1 MRTHYCRIEMVFL
14 DIAGISNHHIA
25 HHTQA
30 FDIRIERADA
40 VGQILRQH
48 WNHTAREIH
57 AGTAFLSIYINR
69 VIRVDIMTDIG
80 YRHHQTVIAA
90 DFFGKNRIVKVPRSF
105 TVNGYQR
112 QIS

>member
-1 MRTHYCRIEMVFL
+1 MRTHYCRIETVFL

-30 FDIRIERADA
+30 FDIRIKRADA

-57 AGTAFLSIYINR
+57 AGTAFLRVRVDS
-69 VIRVDIMTDIG
+69 VIRADIMTDVSNR
-80 YRHHQTVIAA
+80 YHQTVIAA

-105 TVNGYQR
+105 AVNGYQR